1 MPAPAAPLRAAP
13 ATGLRPIGSSDPH
26 VLAVDLGTG
35 GPKVA
40 VLGSTGWILAHA
52 FQAVGIELT
61 DDGGAE
67 QSPQAW
73 WEAIVASARRA
84 LADSG
89 VSPQDI
95 VGIGCTAQW
104 SGTVPVDDAGV
115 AIGPAISWMDSRGAR
130 AVRETVRGALNVQGY
145 SASKLARWVRR
156 TGGIPSLS
164 GKDPVGHIH
173 FLREQRPAVYA
184 ATAVFLEPVD
194 YLNLRLTG
202 LARASH
208 DSITLHW
215 VTDNRDINAVAYD
228 DALIGLAGLER
239 STLPELVPTGSVL
252 GGLAPPAAAE
262 LGLLAG
268 TAVIAGMGDL
278 HSAAVGSG
286 AVADFDAHL
295 YIGTSS
301 WVSCHVPFKKTD
313 PLTNIASIPS
323 GIPGR
328 YLVADEHETGGACL
342 TWLRDNVLFPDD
354 ALSTAATS
362 GPPASAPGPP
372 DNFFSI
378 LNDVASSVP
387 VGSHGVLFTPWLN
400 GERSPVDDHTIRG
413 GFHNLSLSS
422 TRADMVR
429 AVFEGVA
436 LNSAWLLEAVEK
448 YCKRTFPSLAFVGG
462 GANSDLWSQMHA
474 DATGHTVRQ
483 IEDPVLANVHGAG
496 LLTLL
501 ALGYLSIEDIPGTV
515 TVKATYE
522 PDPAAA
528 ETYAALLKEFVN
540 LYEKT
545 KAIHKRLN
553 GRRLIG

>member
-1 MPAPAAPLRAAP
+1 MTSLRAAP
-13 ATGLRPIGSSDPH
+13 ATGLRDAAGSTDPH

-40 VLGSTGWILAHA
+40 VLSATGRIAAHA
-52 FQAVGIELT
+52 FHAVGIDLT

-73 WEAIVASARRA
+73 WEAIVASARQA

-89 VSPQDI
+89 VAPEDV
-95 VGIGCTAQW
+95 VGIGCTSQW
-104 SGTVPVDDAGV
+104 SGTVPVDDSGS
-115 AIGPAISWMDSRGAR
+115 AIGPAITWMDSRGAR

-145 SASKLARWVRR
+145 SAPKLARWVRR
-156 TGGIPSLS
+156 TGGIPTLS

-173 FLREQRPAVYA
+173 FLRQQRADVYA

-215 VTDNRDINAVAYD
+215 VTDNRDINAISYD
-228 DALIGLAGLER
+228 DSLMGLAGLER
-239 STLPELVPTGSVL
+239 AKLPDLVPTGSVL
-252 GGLAPPAAAE
+252 GGLTSTAAGE
-262 LGLLAG
+262 LGLLPGTPVVAG
-268 TAVIAGMGDL
+268 TGDL

-286 AVADFDAHL
+286 AVDDFDGHL

-301 WVSCHVPFKKTD
+301 WISCHVPFKKTD

-354 ALSTAATS
+354 ALSTATA
-362 GPPASAPGPP
+362 PASSSVFAT
-372 DNFFSI
+372 
-378 LNDVASSVP
+378 LNDIASSVP
-387 VGSHGVLFTPWLN
+387 PGAHGVLFTPWLN

-413 GFHNLSLSS
+413 GFHNMSLSS

-436 LNSAWLLEAVEK
+436 LNSAWLLGAVEK
-448 YCKRTFPSLAFVGG
+448 YCKRPFDSLAFVGG
-462 GANSDLWSQMHA
+462 GANSDLWSQIHA
-474 DATGHTVRQ
+474 DATGRTIRQ
-483 IEDPVLANVHGAG
+483 IADPVLANVRGAG

-501 ALGYLSIEDIPGTV
+501 ALGHLQLADIPGTV

-522 PDPAAA
+522 PDPAAG
-528 ETYAALLKEFVN
+528 EVYAALLKEFVN

-553 GRRLIG
+553 GRRLQQLVMPTG

>member
-1 MPAPAAPLRAAP
+1 MPTT
-13 ATGLRPIGSSDPH
+13 ATEVRPTHSTSPH

-40 VLGSTGWILAHA
+40 VLASTGRVVAHA
-52 FQAVGIELT
+52 FQAVGIDLT

-73 WEAIVASARRA
+73 WDAVVASARRA
-84 LADSG
+84 LADAG
-89 VSPQDI
+89 VAPEDV
-95 VGIGCTAQW
+95 VGIGCTSQW
-104 SGTVPVDDAGV
+104 SGTVPVDGDGAP
-115 AIGPAISWMDSRGAR
+115 IGPAITWMDSRGAR

-145 SASKLARWVRR
+145 SASKLAKWVRR

-173 FLREQRPAVYA
+173 FLRQQRPDVYA
-184 ATAVFLEPVD
+184 AAAVFLEPVD
-194 YLNLRLTG
+194 YLGLRLTG

-228 DALIGLAGLER
+228 DSLMGLAGLER
-239 STLPELVPTGSVL
+239 SKLPELVPTGSVL
-252 GGLAPPAAAE
+252 GGLAPAAAAE
-262 LGLLAG
+262 LGLLSGTPVVAG
-268 TAVIAGMGDL
+268 TGDL

-286 AVADFDAHL
+286 AVADFDGHL

-301 WVSCHVPFKKTD
+301 WISCHVPFKKTD
-313 PLTNIASIPS
+313 ALTNIASFPS

-342 TWLRDNVLFPDD
+342 TWLRDNVFFAND
-354 ALSTAATS
+354 AMSVNSTDPAGHPLAPQGIFAT
-362 GPPASAPGPP
+362 
-372 DNFFSI
+372 
-378 LNDVASSVP
+378 LNDMAASVP

-413 GFHNLSLSS
+413 GFHNMSLSS
-422 TRADMVR
+422 TRSDMVR

-436 LNSAWLLEAVEK
+436 LNSAWLLGAVEK
-448 YCKRTFPSLAFVGG
+448 YTKRPFPSLAFVGG
-462 GANSDLWSQMHA
+462 GANSDLWSQIHA
-474 DATGHTVRQ
+474 DATGRTIRQ
-483 IEDPVLANVHGAG
+483 IEDPVLANVRGAG

-501 ALGYLSIEDIPGTV
+501 ALGHLSIADIPATV

-522 PDPAAA
+522 PDPAAG
-528 ETYAALLKEFVN
+528 EVYAALLKEFVN

-553 GRRLIG
+553 GRRLHAAP